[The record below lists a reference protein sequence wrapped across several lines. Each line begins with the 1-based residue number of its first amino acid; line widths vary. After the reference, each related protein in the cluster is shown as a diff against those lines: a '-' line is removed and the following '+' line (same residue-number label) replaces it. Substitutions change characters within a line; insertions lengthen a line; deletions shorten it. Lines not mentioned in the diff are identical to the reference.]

1 MGEFYY
7 QYNLRLT
14 KIKQNQKNFFG
25 EIGKNVQNY
34 TFKLKFVILEKQ
46 TKTYKIIV
54 CGWDAV
60 KSQKS
65 YNVTKKRQ
73 LSSERRIQNEGCLFV
88 FKRYL
93 FLKVNLSKILF
104 KCLNQPSTLC
114 MAAELWAD

>member
-65 YNVTKKRQ
+65 YNVTKKDSFHLKEEFRMKA
-73 LSSERRIQNEGCLFV
+73 V
-88 FKRYL
+88 FL
-93 FLKVNLSKILF
+93 FLRDICF
-104 KCLNQPSTLC
+104 
-114 MAAELWAD
+114 